1 MEYIIKT
8 DAITMK
14 YGKNIVLDK
23 LSMNIPKGSIYGL
36 IGKNGAGKTTIIRIL
51 TGLQEPVSGT
61 YSIAGIEYTD
71 KKINT
76 VRRKIGAVVETPSI
90 YLDKSAIE
98 NLRMQ
103 SMTLGLPSF
112 DDISNVLEIV
122 GLSDVGNKRVR
133 NFSLG
138 MKQRLGIAMALVGNP
153 DILVLDE
160 PVNGLDPQGI
170 VEVRELM
177 LKLNRERQITVII
190 SSHYLD
196 ELSKLA
202 THYGFIEKGRLIN
215 EISAAELEM
224 QFRKSAKAV
233 VNDINA
239 FSRTLDKMNIEYEIV
254 SDTEAVIY
262 GNITFS
268 RIAIELAKEN
278 CEIISMYQ
286 QDESLENYFINL
298 VGGGNNE

>member
-51 TGLQEPVSGT
+51 TGLQEPVSGS
-61 YSIAGIEYTD
+61 YSISGIEYTD

-112 DDISNVLEIV
+112 DDISNILEIV
-122 GLSDVGNKRVR
+122 GLNDVGNKRVR

-254 SDTEAVIY
+254 SDTEAIIY

>member
-51 TGLQEPVSGT
+51 TGLQEPVSGS
-61 YSIAGIEYTD
+61 YSISGIEYTD

-254 SDTEAVIY
+254 SDTEAIIY